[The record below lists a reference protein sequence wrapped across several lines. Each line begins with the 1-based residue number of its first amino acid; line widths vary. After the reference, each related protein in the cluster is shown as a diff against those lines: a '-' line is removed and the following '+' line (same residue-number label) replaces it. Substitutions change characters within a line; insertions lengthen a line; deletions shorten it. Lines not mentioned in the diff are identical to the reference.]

1 MPAASRFAVLAQAR
15 LTGYV
20 AGDLEAVRRSDQPD
34 GQVVEAHWEWL
45 MSDLR
50 RSATTFIVD
59 TAPAGIYRWNH
70 YPVSRYPRL
79 QQYLDDEFELAGKV
93 RGVRIYRPRGCARD
107 RRSPPGSARGVSV
120 PRAMLPNGCY
130 RPS

>member
-1 MPAASRFAVLAQAR
+1 MPAASRFVVLAQAR

-20 AGDLEAVRRSDQPD
+20 AGNLEAVRRGDQPD

-79 QQYLDDEFELAGKV
+79 QQYLDDEFDLLGDV
-93 RGVRIYRPRGCARD
+93 RSVRIFRRRDCARNS
-107 RRSPPGSARGVSV
+107 RRTAQDPHA
-120 PRAMLPNGCY
+120 
-130 RPS
+130 